1 MSTKVIHRPKILV
14 ILGPTASGKSDL
26 AVKLAKKFKGE
37 VLSADSRQV
46 YKGMDIGTGKI
57 TKKEMAGITHH
68 MLDVA
73 SPKTRFDVARYQKM
87 AHKKIAEILKRGKL
101 PIVCGG
107 TGLYI
112 KAIVENPSYPDI
124 PPDLK
129 LRERLEKKP
138 AEQLFAMLKKLDRKR
153 ARDIDAKNPRRLIR
167 AIEIAKHSGNPR
179 TQRAEQSRRTQ
190 WHDEASHDGQ
200 VPAIK
205 TAPKYDALILG
216 IKPPQEKLKSAIK
229 TRFQKR
235 IRQGM
240 IAEVKKLRAQGVS
253 WRRLEELGLEYKYA
267 ALYLQNKI
275 SKEEMIKILGT
286 KINQY
291 AKRQMTWFK
300 KTPGVRWIKNYKE
313 ADGLVKSFTY

>member
-1 MSTKVIHRPKILV
+1 MSIEVIHRSQKHKILV

-26 AVKLAKKFKGE
+26 AVRLAKKFNGE

-46 YKGMDIGTGKI
+46 YKSMNIGTGKI
-57 TKKEMAGITHH
+57 TKKEMAGISHH

-73 SPKTRFDVARYQKM
+73 SPKTIFDVARYQKM

-124 PPDLK
+124 PPDWK
-129 LRERLEKKP
+129 LREQLEKKTT
-138 AEQLFAMLKKLDRKR
+138 AQLFAVLKKIDPSR
-153 ARDIDAKNPRRLIR
+153 AETIDSKNPRRLIR
-167 AIEIAKHSGNPR
+167 AIEIAK
-179 TQRAEQSRRTQ
+179 QS
-190 WHDEASHDGQ
+190 GQ
-200 VPAIK
+200 VPTVK

-216 IKPPQEKLKSAIK
+216 IKPPQEKLKSAIEA
-229 TRFQKR
+229 RLQKR
-235 IRQGM
+235 IKQGM

-267 ALYLQNKI
+267 AMYLQNKI
-275 SKEEMIKILGT
+275 GRKEMIKTLET

-291 AKRQMTWFK
+291 AKRQITWFK
-300 KTPGVRWIKNYKE
+300 KTPNVRWISTTKK
-313 ADGLVKSFTY
+313 AGILVKKFAQN

>member
-1 MSTKVIHRPKILV
+1 MNNKLIV
-14 ILGPTASGKSDL
+14 ILGPTASGKTGLSI
-26 AVKLAKKFKGE
+26 KLAKKFNGE
-37 VLSADSRQV
+37 VVSADSRQV
-46 YKGMDIGTGKI
+46 YKKMDIGTDKI
-57 TKKEMAGITHH
+57 TKKEMGGVSHH

-73 SPKTRFDVARYQKM
+73 SPKNRFDVARYQKM

-101 PIVCGG
+101 PIICGG

-112 KAIVENPSYPDI
+112 KAIVENQSYPDI

-179 TQRAEQSRRTQ
+179 TQRAEQS
-190 WHDEASHDGQ
+190 SYDGQ
-200 VPAIK
+200 VPTVK

-216 IKPPQEKLKSAIK
+216 IRPSQEKLKSAIK
-229 TRFQKR
+229 ARLQKR
-235 IRQGM
+235 IKQGM

-253 WRRLEELGLEYKYA
+253 WHRLEELG
-267 ALYLQNKI
+267 
-275 SKEEMIKILGT
+275 
-286 KINQY
+286 
-291 AKRQMTWFK
+291 
-300 KTPGVRWIKNYKE
+300 
-313 ADGLVKSFTY
+313 

>member
-1 MSTKVIHRPKILV
+1 MSIEVIHRSQKHKILV

-26 AVKLAKKFKGE
+26 AVRLAKKFNGE

-46 YKGMDIGTGKI
+46 YKSMNIGTGKI
-57 TKKEMAGITHH
+57 TKKEMAGISHH

-73 SPKTRFDVARYQKM
+73 SPKTIFDVARYQKM
-87 AHKKIAEILKRGKL
+87 AHKKIADILKRGKL

-124 PPDLK
+124 PPDWK
-129 LRERLEKKP
+129 LREQLEKKTT
-138 AEQLFAMLKKLDRKR
+138 EQLFATLKKLDRER
-153 ARDIDAKNPRRLIR
+153 AGSIDAKNPRRLIR

-179 TQRAEQSRRTQ
+179 TQRAEQS
-190 WHDEASHDGQ
+190 SYDGQ
-200 VPAIK
+200 VPTVK

-216 IKPPQEKLKSAIK
+216 IKPSREKLKSAIK
-229 TRFQKR
+229 ARLQKR
-235 IRQGM
+235 IKQGM
-240 IAEVKKLRAQGVS
+240 IAEVKKLRARGIS

-267 ALYLQNKI
+267 ALYLQNKMGR
-275 SKEEMIKILGT
+275 EEMIKILET

-291 AKRQMTWFK
+291 AKRQITWFK
-300 KTPGVRWIKNYKE
+300 KTPNARWIKNYKE
-313 ADGLVKSFTY
+313 AENLAKGFLNIF

>member
-14 ILGPTASGKSDL
+14 ILGQTASGKSDL
-26 AVKLAKKFKGE
+26 AVKLAKKFNGE
-37 VLSADSRQV
+37 VVSADSRQV

-57 TKKEMAGITHH
+57 TKKEMARIPHH

-87 AHKKIAEILKRGKL
+87 AHKKITDILKRGKL

-124 PPDLK
+124 PPDWK
-129 LRERLEKKP
+129 LREQLEKKTT
-138 AEQLFAMLKKLDRKR
+138 AQLFAVLKKIDPSR
-153 ARDIDAKNPRRLIR
+153 AETIDSKNPRRLIR
-167 AIEIAKHSGNPR
+167 AIEIAKS
-179 TQRAEQSRRTQ
+179 A
-190 WHDEASHDGQ
+190 GQ
-200 VPAIK
+200 TPAIK
-205 TAPKYDALILG
+205 SQPIYDALLIG
-216 IKPPQEKLKSAIK
+216 IKPSREKLKSAIK
-229 TRFQKR
+229 ARLQKR

-240 IAEVKKLRAQGVS
+240 IAEVKNLRARGVS

-267 ALYLQNKI
+267 ALYLQNKM
-275 SKEEMIKILGT
+275 SKEEMIKTLET

-291 AKRQMTWFK
+291 AKRQITWFK
-300 KTPGVRWIKNYKE
+300 KTPNVRWISTTKK
-313 ADGLVKSFTY
+313 AGILVKKFAQN

>member
-14 ILGPTASGKSDL
+14 ILGQTASGKSDL
-26 AVKLAKKFKGE
+26 AVKLAKKFNGE
-37 VLSADSRQV
+37 VVSADSRQV

-57 TKKEMAGITHH
+57 TKKEMARIPHH

-87 AHKKIAEILKRGKL
+87 AHKKITDILKRGKL

-112 KAIVENPSYPDI
+112 KAIVENPSYSDI

-129 LRERLEKKP
+129 LRERLEKKTV
-138 AEQLFAMLKKLDRKR
+138 AQLFAMLKKIDRVR
-153 ARDIDAKNPRRLIR
+153 AETIDSKNPRRMIR
-167 AIEIAKHSGNPR
+167 AIEIAKS
-179 TQRAEQSRRTQ
+179 A
-190 WHDEASHDGQ
+190 GQ
-200 VPAIK
+200 TPAIK
-205 TAPKYDALILG
+205 SQPIYDALLIG
-216 IKPPQEKLKSAIK
+216 IKPSREKLKSAIK
-229 TRFQKR
+229 ARLQKR

-240 IAEVKKLRAQGVS
+240 IAEVKNLRARGVS

-267 ALYLQNKI
+267 ALYLQNKM
-275 SKEEMIKILGT
+275 SKEEMIKTLET

-291 AKRQMTWFK
+291 AKRQITWFK
-300 KTPGVRWIKNYKE
+300 KTPNVRWISTTKK
-313 ADGLVKSFTY
+313 AGILVKKFAQN